1 MQLGPSTRTAAAHPP
16 THSMEGMA
24 RPRSKVREW
33 QLRLYAVTVQLNSIS
48 SNMGLAEPVHQ
59 MQHHPPTWVLHSSR
73 LPGAASSPQLYPTM
87 MRLQPRH
94 DTTRSSMPAA
104 KRPRTVS
111 DLGVGVKGSER
122 GAGEE
127 AAVEDGESAHSHD
140 STASRRTPQDH
151 AAPPA
156 HTCQ

>member
-1 MQLGPSTRTAAAHPP
+1 
-16 THSMEGMA
+16 MEGMA

-151 AAPPA
+151 TAPPA